1 MPDASFS
8 LDLGSSASSVD
19 HIAPGPWIAVWSHIP
34 EGASR
39 RIAPV
44 TSEAQAYYWTRV
56 WQEGE
61 RETLA
66 ALTRGEG
73 RTFRDPDVTIRYL
86 LSTDD

>member
-1 MPDASFS
+1 MPNASFP
-8 LDLGSSASSVD
+8 LDLGSSASNVD
-19 HIAPGPWIAVWSHIP
+19 RIAPGSWTAAWSHIP
-34 EGASR
+34 DGASR

-66 ALTRGEG
+66 ALARGEG
-73 RTFRDPDVTIRYL
+73 HTFGDADAAIRYL
-86 LSTDD
+86 LSPDE